1 MPLKQKVI
9 VIGLDCATPQLLF
22 DRYRKDLPN
31 ISAMMEQGTWGK
43 MRSTTPPI
51 TVPAW
56 AAMTTSQDAGSL
68 GVYGFR
74 SRKAGGGYQDMQI
87 SHGAMIHHKRVWD
100 YIGDHGGQVGLLG
113 IPQTFPLRPVKGV
126 AVSCFLTPGT
136 DVDFTYPT
144 ELKKEILDM
153 VAPDDYIFDFANRS
167 NEPPEK
173 VLEVIYTMTRQ
184 RQKIFKHWVQHK
196 PWDFLMMVEMGVDR
210 IHHYLWHYMD
220 PEHKLYTPG
229 NPFEQKILEY
239 YKEIDRFIGEV
250 RDMAPKGTI
259 FYIVSDHGA
268 KRMEGMFVINEWL
281 MQHGYLTLRQFPS
294 SPTSIEQCDVDWSKT
309 KAWAWG
315 GFYSRLFLNIK
326 GREPQ
331 GIVEP
336 SDADALLDE
345 IRGKLMTVPGPAG
358 EKLKHEIYKPQEL
371 YDNPTGDVPD
381 MLIFWGDLFWKCA
394 GTVGYHSL
402 YIDKDDRGLDFGVHD
417 WYGVYIK
424 WNPAARGSGER
435 AGSEAID
442 IRDVTPTILSDYGI
456 PPAPDMQGKVI
467 S

>member
-31 ISAMMEQGTWGK
+31 ISRMMEQGTWGK

-56 AAMTTSQDAGSL
+56 AAMTTSQDAGAL

-87 SHGAMIHHKRVWD
+87 SHGGMIHHKRVWD
-100 YIGDHGGQVGLLG
+100 YIGDHGGRVGMLG
-113 IPQTFPLRPVKGV
+113 VPQTFPVRPVNGMM
-126 AVSCFLTPGT
+126 VSCFLTPGT
-136 DVDFTYPT
+136 DSEFTYPH
-144 ELKKEILDM
+144 ELRQEILDM
-153 VAPDDYIFDFANRS
+153 VAPDDYIFDFANRT
-167 NEPPEK
+167 NEPPDK
-173 VLEVIYTMTRQ
+173 VLDIIYTMTRQ

-229 NPFEQKILEY
+229 NPYEAKILDY
-239 YKEIDRFIGEV
+239 YREIDRFIGEV
-250 RDMAPKGTI
+250 QELAPKETI

-281 MQHGYLTLRQFPS
+281 MQNGYLTLKQFPS
-294 SPTSIEQCDVDWSKT
+294 TPTSIERCDVDWSKT

-336 SDADALLDE
+336 HEVDALLNE
-345 IRGKLMTVPGPAG
+345 LR
-358 EKLKHEIYKPQEL
+358 EKLLTVKGPNGEALHHEIYKPHEL
-371 YDNPTGDVPD
+371 YKNPQGDVPD

-417 WYGVYIK
+417 WHGVFIK
-424 WNPAARGSGER
+424 CNPTQHGSGER
-435 AGSEAID
+435 EGID

-456 PPAPDMQGKVI
+456 PPTPDMQGKVI
-467 S
+467 T